1 MICIFEDS
9 NILDE
14 GAKHFELKKFKGS
27 TYSYSGL
34 CPVKML
40 QCITLENLDG
50 PFIIVLSA
58 KNSQRKKETKVKFQ
72 TLKVTSFNV
81 AA

>member
-1 MICIFEDS
+1 MICIFQDS

-14 GAKHFELKKFKGS
+14 GAKHFELKKYKGS

-50 PFIIVLSA
+50 SFIIVLYA